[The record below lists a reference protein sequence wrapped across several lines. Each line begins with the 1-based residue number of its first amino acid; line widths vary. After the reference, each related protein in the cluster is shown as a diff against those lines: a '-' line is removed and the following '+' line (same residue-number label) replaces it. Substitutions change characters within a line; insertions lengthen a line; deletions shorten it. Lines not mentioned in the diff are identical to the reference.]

1 MYIVLSLLATVYL
14 AAPIANSDP
23 TFHVIKRILVGGEG
37 GWDYLTVDSASH
49 RLYLSRG
56 THVMVV
62 NLQSDKVE
70 GDIPNTPG
78 VHGIAIVADQGRG
91 FISNG
96 GDSTV
101 TVFDLKTLKETA
113 RVKVGSRPD
122 AIIYDPASKRVF
134 TFNAGTSDST
144 AIDAATGTIAG
155 SVPLGGKP
163 EAAAADGKGTVFV
176 NVEDKNEV
184 IAFDSKTLAVKHHW
198 PLAPGEEPTGL
209 ALDQKHHR
217 LFSACHNKKL
227 VVLDSESGKVIA
239 TPEIGDGTDGAAFDE
254 KESLAFSSN
263 GDGTLTI
270 VKEQSPEKFA
280 VLETVKTEPGART
293 IALDSKTHQVYLVT
307 AKLQPPPPGTDPN
320 ARQRRSYEPG
330 SFVVLVIGKKPQ

>member
-1 MYIVLSLLATVYL
+1 MFAALSMLATICFG
-14 AAPIANSDP
+14 APMASSDTP
-23 TFHVIKRILVGGEG
+23 FHIIKRIPVGGEG
-37 GWDYLTVDSASH
+37 GWDYLTVDSAAR

-56 THVMVV
+56 RHVMVV
-62 NLQSDKVE
+62 NLQTDKIE

-78 VHGIAIVADQGRG
+78 VHGIAIVSDLGRG

-101 TVFDLKTLKETA
+101 TIFDLKTLKETS

-134 TFNAGTSDST
+134 TFNAGSSDTT
-144 AIDAATGTIAG
+144 AIDAAAGTVAG

-163 EAAAADGKGTVFV
+163 EAAAADGKGTIFV

-184 IAFDSKTLAVKHHW
+184 IAFDSKTLTAKHHW
-198 PLAPGEEPTGL
+198 PLSPGEQPTGL

-217 LFSACHNKKL
+217 LFSACHNKKMI
-227 VVLDSESGKVIA
+227 VLDSETGKVIA
-239 TPEIGDGTDGAAFDE
+239 TPDIGDGTDGAAFDE

-270 VKEQSPEKFA
+270 VKEQSPDKFA
-280 VLETVKTEPGART
+280 VLETVTTEPGART
-293 IALDSKTHQVYLVT
+293 IALDPRTHHIYLVT

-320 ARQRRSYEPG
+320 ARRRRTYEPG
-330 SFVVLVIGKKPQ
+330 SFVVLVVGK